1 MKAVVYTA
9 PRTFEVK
16 EVPKPQIAPNQVLIR
31 VRSCGVCRT
40 DIHLHEGEFLAR
52 FPFTNGH
59 EFSGEIAEV
68 GSATHGFQV
77 GDRVVADNTVQC
89 GECYYCRR
97 NKPLYCENALALG
110 CNTDGGFAEYVKV
123 NYDKV
128 FHISDKLSFDE
139 ASFTEPTACAVHGVD
154 MMDIQSGDDVLI
166 FGAGPTGIILTQLI
180 RHGGAGNVVVCASN
194 QKKLDL
200 IAKNG
205 YAETVKM
212 DRSDYSK
219 HTQELQKRYPRG
231 FDIVIDATGSPK
243 VLEQCFNFCNL
254 GAKIIVYGVADMADR
269 ITVSPYQI
277 FQREYKL
284 IGSNSQTHCFDR
296 AIKFLENGIV
306 KVDDMITDHFD
317 LDGYG
322 DMIEKMY
329 HGKDNI
335 KIIINP

>member
-9 PRTFEVK
+9 PREFEVK
-16 EVPKPQIAPNQVLIR
+16 EVPVPKIAPNQVLIR

-40 DIHLHEGEFLAR
+40 DIHLQEGEFLAKY
-52 FPFTNGH
+52 PFTNGH
-59 EFSGEIAEV
+59 EFAGEIVEV
-68 GSATHGFQV
+68 GSETHGFKV
-77 GDRVVADNTVQC
+77 GDRVVADNTVLC

-97 NKPLYCENALALG
+97 NQPLFCENFVSLG

-128 FHISDKLSFDE
+128 FHISDSLPFDV
-139 ASFTEPTACAVHGVD
+139 AAFTEPTACAVHG
-154 MMDIQSGDDVLI
+154 MDVIDIKCGDDVLI

-180 RHGGAGNVVVCASN
+180 KHGGAGNVVVCASN
-194 QKKLDL
+194 QKKLD
-200 IAKNG
+200 IIEKNG
-205 YAETVKM
+205 YAKTVKM
-212 DRSDYSK
+212 DRNDYSK
-219 HTQELQKRYPRG
+219 HTREIQEKYPLG
-231 FDIVIDATGSPK
+231 FDVVIDATGSPK
-243 VLEQCFNFCNL
+243 VLEQCFNFCKY
-254 GAKIIVYGVADMADR
+254 GAKIVVYGVANMADK
-269 ITVSPYQI
+269 IQISPYLM
-277 FQREYKL
+277 FEREYKL
-284 IGSNSQTHCFDR
+284 IGSYAQTHCFDR

-306 KVDDMITDHFD
+306 KVDDLVTDHFD